1 MHTDP
6 QNQVYPL
13 CADANRS
20 LIDPLQDHVWELA
33 LHGGEPPALDLRT
46 TFGLRCLG
54 MRLFPSFGQ
63 DNDELVD
70 PYSFVKKP
78 EILERTPNYLR
89 ISCHPFNNIDIEL
102 EYWVPESNLVCGRVK
117 LTNIGLYPASLKM
130 HWNAILHPGH
140 KGSPMNTVEM
150 GVNTVLQ
157 GVCDDLAP
165 VFFITG
171 GPEVTTRSFP
181 SLGFSFT
188 LPEKAS
194 RRLSWGMAALDTP
207 ENSIVLA
214 RHATSLNW
222 DIELT
227 RMRLSEKGN
236 SLDLHCEALG
246 WDAWLHETQQR
257 ARQFIVNGLNGQK
270 TLHLV
275 SKRNTDTRLQ
285 DEKLLRHDSALNNE
299 ADLYQLWYLS
309 RILLPADPPLFKT
322 LIHSILENQ
331 QDDGSLPF
339 TVSPA
344 GQVSSVKAPPLLAG
358 LVLQVDR
365 TLQEDT
371 WLNQIQPQLLRAYRA
386 WFQTSTSAL
395 PTWESPIQ
403 TGLDGSPLFA
413 TWQATD
419 QGLDVRSLFSP
430 ALAALLYKE
439 GQALLELAQKTDAHE
454 NDEWLTATCAQL
466 RAAVE
471 RSFDPHIHSYRYQDA
486 QSGRCDPTQELRQFK
501 RDGSIQVK
509 RAFKVPRRLL
519 LICNAEKTIPRHL
532 EVTLSGT
539 CQSRPVQEKISLNFP
554 FYQHGLSRATSKELF
569 ETLETVQVSGLESGS
584 VLTLR
589 LAGTDQEDIS
599 LFLPLWA
606 GIPSAE
612 TAREIIEQNLIPR
625 YLNELGLSTYPNLT
639 DPRQNVISPFWNTFL
654 LESLLQ
660 YGYRKEAATVL
671 NRLYASIFAQW
682 SQSGHANSELNAADG
697 SGRGEQNTLLGLP
710 PLSDLLPL
718 LSIESLEKDQ
728 LILQGFNDLF
738 APFTVQYE
746 RVLLILSQHSTVIQ
760 TVNGS
765 RTEINQAGH
774 YKILLP

>member
-1 MHTDP
+1 MHEDP
-6 QNQVYPL
+6 LNQVYPL
-13 CADANRS
+13 CADASRS
-20 LIDPLQDHVWELA
+20 LIDPLHDHIWELA

-70 PYSFVKKP
+70 PRSFAKEP
-78 EILERTPNYLR
+78 EIVERTPNYLR
-89 ISCHPFNNIDIEL
+89 ISCRPFNNIDVEL

-117 LTNIGLYPASLKM
+117 LTNIGLHPASLKM

-140 KGSPMNTVEM
+140 KGAPMNTVEM
-150 GVNTVLQ
+150 GVNTVMQ
-157 GVCDDLAP
+157 GTCDDLAP

-181 SLGFSFT
+181 SLGFSFA

-194 RRLSWGMAALDTP
+194 RRLSWGLAALDTP
-207 ENSIVLA
+207 ENSIVQA

-222 DIELT
+222 DTELT
-227 RMRLSEKGN
+227 RMSLSEKSSN
-236 SLDLHCEALG
+236 LDLHCEAPG
-246 WDAWLHETQQR
+246 WDAWLQETQQR
-257 ARQFIVNGLNGQK
+257 ARQFIVNGLNDQK

-275 SKRNTDTRLQ
+275 SKRNIDTRLQ
-285 DEKLLRHDSALNNE
+285 DEKLLRRNSALNYE
-299 ADLYQLWYLS
+299 ADVYQLWYLS
-309 RILLPADPPLFKT
+309 RILLPANPTLFKA
-322 LIHSILENQ
+322 LIHSTLETQ

-344 GQVSSVKAPPLLAG
+344 GTVSSVKAPPLLAG

-371 WLNQIQPQLLRAYRA
+371 WLNQIQPQLLRAYHA
-386 WFQTSTSAL
+386 WFPGNTSAL

-419 QGLDVRSLFSP
+419 QGLDVRSFFSP

-439 GQALLELAQKTDAHE
+439 GQALLALAQKTGAHE
-454 NDEWLTATCAQL
+454 EDEWLTAISAQL
-466 RAAVE
+466 REAVE
-471 RSFDPHIHSYRYQDA
+471 RSYDPQSHSYRYLDA
-486 QSGRCDPTQELRQFK
+486 QSGRCDPAQELRQFK
-501 RDGSIQVK
+501 HDGSIQVK
-509 RAFKVPRRLL
+509 RNFKVPRRLL
-519 LICNAEKTIPRHL
+519 LICNAEKTSPKHL
-532 EVTLSGT
+532 EVTLNGSH
-539 CQSRPVQEKISLNFP
+539 QSQPVQEKISLDFP
-554 FYQHGLSRATSKELF
+554 FYQNGLSRATSKELF
-569 ETLETVQVSGLESGS
+569 ETLESVQVSGLESGS
-584 VLTLR
+584 ALTLR
-589 LAGTDQEDIS
+589 LAGTDQEDLS

-606 GIPSAE
+606 GIPPAE
-612 TAREIIEQNLIPR
+612 RAHEIIEKNLLPH
-625 YLNELGLSTYPNLT
+625 YLNEFGLSTYPSLT
-639 DPRQNVISPFWNTFL
+639 DDKQNAISPFWNAFL

-660 YGYRKEAATVL
+660 YGYRKEAAMVL
-671 NRLYASIFAQW
+671 NRLYTSIFAQW
-682 SQSGHANSELNAADG
+682 AQSGQVNSELNAADG
-697 SGRGEQNTLLGLP
+697 SGRGEHNTLLGLP
-710 PLSDLLPL
+710 PLSALLTL

-728 LILQGFNDLF
+728 VILQGFNDLF

-746 RVLLILSQHSTVIQ
+746 RVMLMLSQHSTVIQ

-765 RTEINQAGH
+765 RTEIDQAGH